1 MNTKSII
8 EIFRGDDSDALGYQT
23 IVGTIHTD
31 LDLTG
36 CKAVFRYLG
45 FFQEF
50 DPIPEDKKLTIV
62 IPSASSMQFPPGFG
76 YASLKV
82 YDIDRKVRTFTNR
95 IPVFVKTMTP
105 CIGGGEF
112 DVEFSPF
119 PELAPL
125 KIFKGPNAED
135 FDLYTG
141 FVSKIIDRASLTKY
155 GLVMLADAMSE
166 DGGNSGK
173 AASPAAVK
181 AAYDSIIA
189 TLVDN
194 YYTAEQTDEA
204 IDRVAAYY
212 ITYTAAGAAFPTYA
226 ALANATTVYSG
237 GKVRVPTRNDYCVV
251 LADETHDGS
260 EYRYIYA
267 VAEGQTTGT
276 WQAQFP
282 VEGVMTIDQTVTKDS
297 TNPVASGGV
306 WSAIWGTATTA
317 FSSLYDWCV
326 SQLAGKANA
335 ADATLT
341 QHYTDWVCSP
351 AETQGEYPTSYFV
364 AWGTIP
370 STEIETWCLYI
381 GIPGDADYVDHVDER
396 TPDLP
401 NITSATFEGVDGET
415 VTATRTASGYRLGP
429 DSESNPNRDKP
440 VASEDEAEAL
450 RTALAGKQDALSA
463 QQLANI
469 AAVSDALA
477 FDATHSYAAG
487 DPVVYNGTL
496 YTFTAA
502 HSGAWTGRDV
512 SAVNALALIQALQSG
527 KLDSDG
533 LTNSSGGYLSAAGLK
548 TNSGVEFPYA
558 TLNEPMNSGAALTD
572 SDIFDSASPL
582 GAAFAGK
589 ANCASNPTAGNLAAL
604 DASGNPTDSQIPKT
618 DVALKG
624 NIPYS
629 LVTQPIV
636 GNAVL
641 LEDRASNSVTIS
653 ATLSPNTLTINFPTA
668 TSGKVRDFAMR
679 LNIAA
684 GVTAPE
690 IAWPQGVTLENN
702 GGEVPE
708 ISDGGTGGSSTILY
722 FSETENDGT
731 TAKFL
736 VKGETLT
743 AIAQA

>member
-50 DPIPEDKKLTIV
+50 DPIPEDGKLTIV

-105 CIGGGEF
+105 CRGGGEF

-125 KIFKGPNAED
+125 KIFKGPNADD

-141 FVSKIIDRASLTKY
+141 FLTKIIDRASAQKY
-155 GLVMLADAMSE
+155 GLSVLFDAMDAE
-166 DGGNSGK
+166 KTAEGGC

-181 AAYDSIIA
+181 AAYDAIIA
-189 TLVDN
+189 TLADN

-212 ITYTAAGAAFPTYA
+212 ITYDAAGNPFPTYA
-226 ALANATTVYSG
+226 ALANATTMYSG

-251 LADETHDGS
+251 LADETHQGA

-267 VAEGQTTGT
+267 VAEGQTTGS

-282 VEGVMTIDQTVTKDS
+282 VEGVMTVDQTVQKNS
-297 TNPVASGGV
+297 QNPVSGGGV
-306 WSAIWGTATTA
+306 WAAIWGALSALPTGFT
-317 FSSLYDWCV
+317 SLYDWCV
-326 SQLAGKANA
+326 AQLAGKAST

-341 QHYTDWVCSP
+341 
-351 AETQGEYPTSYFV
+351 PTYSQTPTFSEWAIV
-364 AWGTIP
+364 TTPDTIGYMVR
-370 STEIETWCLYI
+370 WK
-381 GIPGDADYVDHVDER
+381 DADTGSWVVIK
-396 TPDLP
+396 P
-401 NITSATFEGVDGET
+401 NGGKINTGNTDINAISLAPVIDFATGVEI
-415 VTATRTASGYRLGP
+415 TATRTRTDITGYVLG
-429 DSESNPNRDKP
+429 SQSDKP
-440 VASEDEAEAL
+440 LASEAEAEAL
-450 RTALAGKQDALSA
+450 RNGKQSKIATSGILKGDGAGVVSAATAGTDFQAPLSA

-496 YTFTAA
+496 YTFTST
-502 HSGAWTGRDV
+502 HTGAWTGSDV
-512 SAVNALALIQALQSG
+512 SAV
-527 KLDSDG
+527 
-533 LTNSSGGYLSAAGLK
+533 
-548 TNSGVEFPYA
+548 
-558 TLNEPMNSGAALTD
+558 
-572 SDIFDSASPL
+572 DIIARL
-582 GAAFAGK
+582 AGK
-589 ANCASNPTAGNLAAL
+589 ANRASPATAGNLASL
-604 DASGNPTDSQIPKT
+604 DASGNPKDSSIPKT
-618 DVALKG
+618 DVALKA

-636 GNAVL
+636 NNAVI

-653 ATLSPNTLTINFPTA
+653 ATLSPNTLTINFLPA
-668 TSGKVRDFAMR
+668 LIGKVRDFAMR

-690 IAWPQGVTLENN
+690 IAWPQGVTLEND

-708 ISDGGTGGSSTILY
+708 IADGGTGGSSTILY
-722 FSETENDGT
+722 FSETENNGT

>member
-50 DPIPEDKKLTIV
+50 DPIPEDGKLTIV

-105 CIGGGEF
+105 CRGGGEF

-141 FVSKIIDRASLTKY
+141 FISKIIDRASAQKY
-155 GLVMLADAMSE
+155 GLSMLFDAMDAE
-166 DGGNSGK
+166 KTAEGGC

-181 AAYDSIIA
+181 AAYDAVIGVL
-189 TLVDN
+189 TDN
-194 YYTAEQTDEA
+194 YYTKTQTDEA
-204 IDRVAAYY
+204 IDKLAAYY
-212 ITYTAAGAAFPTYA
+212 ITSDTQGNPFATHA
-226 ALANATTVYSG
+226 ALVNATTYYSG
-237 GKVRVPTRNDYCVV
+237 GSVRTPTRNDYAIVV
-251 LADETHDGS
+251 ADEMHDN
-260 EYRYIYA
+260 EEWRYIYSENEQG
-267 VAEGQTTGT
+267 VGQ
-276 WQAQFP
+276 WEPQYA
-282 VEGVMTIDQTVTKDS
+282 VEGVITFDDNVT
-297 TNPVASGGV
+297 PASANGV
-306 WSAIWGTATTA
+306 KSSGIWSAIWGALSALPTGFT
-317 FSSLYDWCV
+317 SLYDWCV
-326 SQLAGKANA
+326 SQLAGKVPTSRTVNGKALSS
-335 ADATLT
+335 DVTLT
-341 QHYTDWVCSP
+341 GADIAVS
-351 AETQGEYPTSYFV
+351 GSDPTK
-364 AWGTIP
+364 I
-370 STEIETWCLYI
+370 
-381 GIPGDADYVDHVDER
+381 DA
-396 TPDLP
+396 
-401 NITSATFEGVDGET
+401 
-415 VTATRTASGYRLGP
+415 
-429 DSESNPNRDKP
+429 
-440 VASEDEAEAL
+440 
-450 RTALAGKQDALSA
+450 ALAGKQNALTA

-469 AAVSDALA
+469 AAVSDALT

-502 HSGAWTGRDV
+502 HTGAWTGTDV
-512 SAVNALALIQALQSG
+512 SAVDIIARLAGKLGNTGNQTLNGSLTLLGIALTNGTIVYNGTNFSLSPWMGGILALMEHIAPDFSAQSSYEVGQLVVQNFILKRCTTAGTGSAAVFASATVEDALAALR
-527 KLDSDG
+527 
-533 LTNSSGGYLSAAGLK
+533 AA
-548 TNSGVEFPYA
+548 
-558 TLNEPMNSGAALTD
+558 
-572 SDIFDSASPL
+572 I
-582 GAAFAGK
+582 AGK
-589 ANCASNPTAGNLAAL
+589 A
-604 DASGNPTDSQIPKT
+604 
-618 DVALKG
+618 DVSA
-624 NIPYS
+624 IHYA
-629 LVTQPIV
+629 LVTKTITNGAV
-636 GNAVL
+636 SLDDRAINAVSVSSSL
-641 LEDRASNSVTIS
+641 AS
-653 ATLSPNTLTINFPTA
+653 LTINFPTA

-690 IAWPQGVTLENN
+690 IAWPQGVTLEND

-708 ISDGGTGGSSTILY
+708 IADGGTGGSSTILY
-722 FSETENDGT
+722 FSETENNGT

-743 AIAQA
+743 AIAQV

>member
-50 DPIPEDKKLTIV
+50 DPIPEDGKLTIV

-105 CIGGGEF
+105 CRGGGEF

-125 KIFKGPNAED
+125 KIFKGPNADD

-141 FVSKIIDRASLTKY
+141 FISKIIDRASAQKY
-155 GLVMLADAMSE
+155 GLSMLFDAMDAE
-166 DGGNSGK
+166 KTAEGGC

-181 AAYDSIIA
+181 AAYDAVIGVL
-189 TLVDN
+189 TDN
-194 YYTAEQTDEA
+194 YYTAAQTDEA
-204 IDRVAAYY
+204 IDKLAAYY
-212 ITYTAAGAAFPTYA
+212 ITSDTQGNPFATHAD
-226 ALANATTVYSG
+226 LVNATAYYSG
-237 GKVRVPTRNDYCVV
+237 GSVRTPTRNDYAIVV
-251 LADETHDGS
+251 ADETHNN
-260 EYRYIYA
+260 EEWRYIYSENEQGVGRWEPQYA
-267 VAEGQTTGT
+267 
-276 WQAQFP
+276 
-282 VEGVMTIDQTVTKDS
+282 VEGVITFDDNVTRTSANGVKS
-297 TNPVASGGV
+297 SGI
-306 WSAIWGTATTA
+306 WSAIWGALAALPTGFT
-317 FSSLYDWCV
+317 SLYDWCV
-326 SQLAGKANA
+326 SQLAGKASK
-335 ADATLT
+335 ADVDPLLFAQYYPDGSVKSTAEFTADIKYNDPDTTNRTITVKPFCVTVDLANDNSSLVGRVVIPPFVDASGNGYISDDGTRFKVVGVSHGSRGGTNENLT
-341 QHYTDWVCSP
+341 
-351 AETQGEYPTSYFV
+351 AIV
-364 AWGTIP
+364 AP
-370 STEIETWCLYI
+370 STVTTI
-381 GIPGDADYVDHVDER
+381 GSGAFSYCTSLTSVSLPAATTIGGVAFSDCTSLATVDFGDTPRSSVPTLGIGAFRGVPNTCKIIVPYTQYDAWKAASGWSALQQEFVRHAEKADK
-396 TPDLP
+396 P
-401 NITSATFEGVDGET
+401 ATFTTGNLAKFDANGNPVD
-415 VTATRTASGYRLGP
+415 SGK
-429 DSESNPNRDKP
+429 KP
-440 VASEDEAEAL
+440 SDF
-450 RTALAGKQDALSA
+450 QSALSA

-469 AAVSDALA
+469 AAV
-477 FDATHSYAAG
+477 
-487 DPVVYNGTL
+487 PN
-496 YTFTAA
+496 
-502 HSGAWTGRDV
+502 
-512 SAVNALALIQALQSG
+512 
-527 KLDSDG
+527 
-533 LTNSSGGYLSAAGLK
+533 
-548 TNSGVEFPYA
+548 
-558 TLNEPMNSGAALTD
+558 
-572 SDIFDSASPL
+572 
-582 GAAFAGK
+582 K
-589 ANCASNPTAGNLAAL
+589 ANAS
-604 DASGNPTDSQIPKT
+604 D
-618 DVALKG
+618 
-624 NIPYS
+624 IPYS

-653 ATLSPNTLTINFPTA
+653 ATLSPNTLTINFLPA
-668 TSGKVRDFAMR
+668 LIGKVRDFALR

-708 ISDGGTGGSSTILY
+708 IADGGTGGSSTILY